1 MNQTAQEIHT
11 ETRPLICKLTDQEIQ
26 ELGQELSE
34 MVIEFTK
41 KELEKKE
48 VAKSY
53 NDVLSN
59 MMAMIKKRSYLID
72 RGEEERDISCRID
85 WNHPVAGKKRV
96 VRQDSYESWVEDMKP
111 DEMNL
116 FTQPEIDF
124 TTAKNSTSWG
134 YEEE

>member
-1 MNQTAQEIHT
+1 
-11 ETRPLICKLTDQEIQ
+11 
-26 ELGQELSE
+26 

>member
-96 VRQDSYESWVEDMKP
+96 VRQDSYESWVEDMTP